1 MGDGVTN
8 FSGSTEALRVWGK
21 KLDFNSEVLNRDLR
35 VEWLQKRISI
45 VLVIILF

>member
-21 KLDFNSEVLNRDLR
+21 KLDFNSEVLNRDLH

-45 VLVIILF
+45 VLAIILF